1 VIWVITAAVAGLAP
15 RLPTSEAENG
25 QTSTLPCTRLAGM
38 TATLVLTRDQLAT
51 PVGTLYVVTDAAGVV
66 RALDWHDFE
75 ERMLRLLGLH
85 YRSAFSLQVGT
96 GPSSVRAALGAYF
109 EGDVRALDALPV
121 ATSGSVFQR
130 EVWAALRRIPVGAT
144 WSYRQLAED
153 IGKPKAV
160 RAVGLA
166 NGANPISVI
175 VPCHRVIGAGGAL
188 TGYAGG
194 LARKK
199 WLLEHEGVQLS
210 AAASRTRGAAT
221 GVRGSAAASD
231 ASAMAQRE
239 NPGAPATAGRDAP
252 SDASATAQCLGARV

>member
-1 VIWVITAAVAGLAP
+1 
-15 RLPTSEAENG
+15 
-25 QTSTLPCTRLAGM
+25 M
-38 TATLVLTRDQLAT
+38 TTTLVLTRDQLAT

-66 RALDWHDFE
+66 RALDWLDFE

-85 YRSAFSLQVGT
+85 YRSAFSLQVGA
-96 GPSSVRAALGAYF
+96 GPASVRTALGAYF
-109 EGDVRALDALPV
+109 EGDVCALAALPV
-121 ATSGSVFQR
+121 ATGGSAFQR

-144 WSYRQLAED
+144 WSYGQLAQD

-194 LARKK
+194 IARKR

-210 AAASRTRGAAT
+210 AAATRP
-221 GVRGSAAASD
+221 RAAASR
-231 ASAMAQRE
+231 A
-239 NPGAPATAGRDAP
+239 
-252 SDASATAQCLGARV
+252 ASATAQPEDPRAVATAARGRAAQSATAQRENASTAATAGRSRIAPSATAQPEDARAVATARRGSAASSVTARSESARV

>member
-1 VIWVITAAVAGLAP
+1 VIWVSGPVTRAAGLAP

-96 GPSSVRAALGAYF
+96 GPASVRAALGAYF
-109 EGDVRALDALPV
+109 EGDVHALDTLPV
-121 ATSGSVFQR
+121 ATGGSAFQR

-144 WSYRQLAED
+144 WSYGKLADD
-153 IGKPKAV
+153 IGRPKAV

-194 LARKK
+194 LTRKR
-199 WLLEHEGVQLS
+199 WLLEHEGVQLAAAQKTNPATVPVDLDLDVDVDEQRVAS
-210 AAASRTRGAAT
+210 GSNRAAASERSQG
-221 GVRGSAAASD
+221 
-231 ASAMAQRE
+231 
-239 NPGAPATAGRDAP
+239 P
-252 SDASATAQCLGARV
+252 RV